1 VTEIIGKDFLG
12 KRAPLGRVWAEIDGN
27 IVAVEYE
34 TDPLRHPLTGQTG
47 RLIDGVLT
55 CPCGGTEF
63 RYEERYRAVRR
74 QEGNADGVLTF
85 VTTLTAD
92 GPNLDEGD
100 NTPGVVCTACDQ
112 SPLLPPDVSVTWS

>member
-1 VTEIIGKDFLG
+1 MEVIGKDFLG
-12 KRAPLGRVWAEIDGN
+12 KRAPLGRVWAEIDGD
-27 IVAVEYE
+27 IVAVEIRYE
-34 TDPLRHPLTGQTG
+34 TDPLRHPLTGTG
-47 RLIDGVLT
+47 RSGRLVDGVLT

-63 RYEERYRAVRR
+63 RHEERYRAMRR

-85 VTTLTAD
+85 VTD
-92 GPNLDEGD
+92 GWDDLDEGD